1 MVAHRSAARVLAR
14 GRGPA
19 IACDLRL
26 RAWGL
31 APRPAWAHHRGVK
44 PYLLKVADIMSTA
57 LITVRASELVTEAH
71 AEMES
76 GAVRHLPVVDDHGR
90 LVGVLS
96 DRDLLRAATAVER
109 HAPRVSE
116 IMSPD
121 VVKVGPD
128 TPAHQAAA
136 LMLELTINSV
146 AVVDEEG
153 ALVGIV
159 TATDFLDLARRALLG
174 LPLER

>member
-1 MVAHRSAARVLAR
+1 M
-14 GRGPA
+14 
-19 IACDLRL
+19 
-26 RAWGL
+26 
-31 APRPAWAHHRGVK
+31 K

-109 HAPRVSE
+109 HAPRVSNHE
-116 IMSPD
+116 PRRRQ
-121 VVKVGPD
+121 GRARHAGAP
-128 TPAHQAAA
+128 AAA
-136 LMLELTINSV
+136 LMLELTIDSV

>member
-1 MVAHRSAARVLAR
+1 M
-14 GRGPA
+14 
-19 IACDLRL
+19 
-26 RAWGL
+26 
-31 APRPAWAHHRGVK
+31 K
-44 PYLLKVADIMSTA
+44 PYQLKVSDLMSTA
-57 LITVRASELVTEAH
+57 LITVRASELVSDAH

-76 GAVRHLPVVDDHGR
+76 GAVRHLPVIDDHGR

-96 DRDLLRAATAVER
+96 DRDLLRAAHER
-109 HAPRVSE
+109 RAPRVAE

-128 TPAHQAAA
+128 TPAHEAAA
-136 LMLELTINSV
+136 LMLELTIGSV
-146 AVVDEEG
+146 AVVDDHG
-153 ALVGIV
+153 ALIGIV